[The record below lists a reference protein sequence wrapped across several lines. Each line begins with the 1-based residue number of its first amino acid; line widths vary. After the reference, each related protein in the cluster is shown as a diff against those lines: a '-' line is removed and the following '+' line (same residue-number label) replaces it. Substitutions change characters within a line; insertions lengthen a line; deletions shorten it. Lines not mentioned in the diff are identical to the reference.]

1 MSSLSLSTPVQCAA
15 QVMAILQAARFE
27 MMELVGGKSLSSP
40 AYKQAILLSRMFERA
55 NDAIKDDFT
64 QITMGESPRYDV
76 ILRDKKTGGL
86 IDPGTGAPL

>member
-1 MSSLSLSTPVQCAA
+1 MSHLSLNAPVQRAA
-15 QVMAILQAARFE
+15 QVISTLQAARFE
-27 MMELVGGKSLSSP
+27 MMDLVGGKSLSST

-64 QITMGESPRYDV
+64 QITMGQSPRYEV
-76 ILRDKKTGGL
+76 VLRDKKTGGL